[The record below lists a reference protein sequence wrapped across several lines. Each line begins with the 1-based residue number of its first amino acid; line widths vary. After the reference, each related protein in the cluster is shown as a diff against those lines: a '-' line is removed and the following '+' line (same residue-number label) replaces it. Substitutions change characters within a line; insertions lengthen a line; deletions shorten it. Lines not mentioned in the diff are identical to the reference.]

1 MIFSSLPLQVE
12 LVFRPNIIVML
23 DWATTN
29 IYLCPP
35 FFVLSQRDRDRDRDR
50 ETGRQRDRETETEKK
65 KRKRRKKEEIHYKII
80 LHSSACT
87 SHLPTMATRRSQR

>member
-35 FFVLSQRDRDRDRDR
+35 FFVLSQRDRDRDRQT
-50 ETGRQRDRETETEKK
+50 ERQRDRDRKKRKKKKKKK
-65 KRKRRKKEEIHYKII
+65 KRRRYITK
-80 LHSSACT
+80 
-87 SHLPTMATRRSQR
+87 